1 MPCRK
6 RNPANL
12 LGWAAV
18 LGLVMVGV
26 GVRGSVV
33 IFANQSWFCTW
44 RANERVAF
52 PKLGLGSSWVW
63 FSYGI
68 AINYFCV
75 IKMFSYQNDGLFR
88 CVLEP

>member
-1 MPCRK
+1 M
-6 RNPANL
+6 
-12 LGWAAV
+12 
-18 LGLVMVGV
+18 
-26 GVRGSVV
+26 
-33 IFANQSWFCTW
+33 
-44 RANERVAF
+44 AF